1 MNNLYKTTKFSVT
14 SYGRTTT
21 VEVDHADVDME
32 EFLDIVK
39 VMAIGMTFHEDTWK
53 RSIIELGAQY
63 EEEMREEEEKVYQP
77 DPTLEKSVDDYF
89 RNLSDKELDEAF
101 AEHNSI
107 EEDDDW
113 DGTLMDG
120 LEEDEWNEE
129 LETQFWNEQPPEPFA
144 TPEELAALPTE
155 CWCGDRDRC
164 DCVSE
169 PNDNDEFNDYGERV
183 KEVKK
188 VEKKTK
194 KKKDAKRK

>member
-1 MNNLYKTTKFSVT
+1 MNNIYKTTKFSVT

-63 EEEMREEEEKVYQP
+63 EEEMREEEKEVYQP

-89 RNLSDKELDEAF
+89 RNLSEKEIDEAF

-107 EEDDDW
+107 EEDDW
-113 DGTLMDG
+113 DVTLNDG
-120 LEEDEWNEE
+120 LEEDEWTDE

-188 VEKKTK
+188 VEKKK
-194 KKKDAKRK
+194 KKNAKRK

>member
-63 EEEMREEEEKVYQP
+63 EEEMREEEKEVYQP

-89 RNLSDKELDEAF
+89 RNLSEKEIDEAF

-107 EEDDDW
+107 EEDDW
-113 DGTLMDG
+113 DVTLNDG
-120 LEEDEWNEE
+120 LEEDEWTDE

-188 VEKKTK
+188 VEKKK
-194 KKKDAKRK
+194 KKNAKRK

>member
-63 EEEMREEEEKVYQP
+63 EEEMREEEEDVYQP
-77 DPTLEKSVDDYF
+77 DPSLVKAVNDYLA
-89 RNLSDKELDEAF
+89 NISDRELDEAF
-101 AEHNSI
+101 AEHNAI
-107 EEDDDW
+107 EEDDW
-113 DGTLMDG
+113 DVTLNDG
-120 LEEDEWNEE
+120 LEEDEWTEE

>member
-1 MNNLYKTTKFSVT
+1 MNNIYKTTKFSVT

-77 DPTLEKSVDDYF
+77 DPSLEKAVNDYLA
-89 RNLSDKELDEAF
+89 NISDKELDEAF

-113 DGTLMDG
+113 DVTLNDG
-120 LEEDEWNEE
+120 LEDDEWNDE
-129 LETQFWNEQPPEPFA
+129 LETQFWNEQPPKPFA
-144 TPEELAALPTE
+144 TPEELE
-155 CWCGDRDRC
+155 RDG
-164 DCVSE
+164 
-169 PNDNDEFNDYGERV
+169 EFDDYGKRV
-183 KEVKK
+183 EK
-188 VEKKTK
+188 VEKKK
-194 KKKDAKRK
+194 KKNAKRK

>member
-1 MNNLYKTTKFSVT
+1 MNNIYKTTKFSVT

-63 EEEMREEEEKVYQP
+63 EEEMREEEKEVYQP

-89 RNLSDKELDEAF
+89 RNLSEKEIDEAF

-107 EEDDDW
+107 EEDDW
-113 DGTLMDG
+113 DGTLNDG
-120 LEEDEWNEE
+120 LEEDEWTDE

-188 VEKKTK
+188 VEKKK
-194 KKKDAKRK
+194 KKNAKRK

>member
-1 MNNLYKTTKFSVT
+1 MNNIYKTTKFSVT

-32 EFLDIVK
+32 EFLDIAK

-77 DPTLEKSVDDYF
+77 DPSLEKAVNDYLA
-89 RNLSDKELDEAF
+89 NISDRELDEAF

-120 LEEDEWNEE
+120 LEEDEWNDE

-144 TPEELAALPTE
+144 TPEELE
-155 CWCGDRDRC
+155 RDG
-164 DCVSE
+164 
-169 PNDNDEFNDYGERV
+169 EFDDYGKRIE
-183 KEVKK
+183 K
-188 VEKKTK
+188 VEKKK
-194 KKKDAKRK
+194 KKNAKRK

>member
-1 MNNLYKTTKFSVT
+1 MNNLNKTTKFSVT
-14 SYGRTTT
+14 SYDRTTT
-21 VEVDHADVDME
+21 VEVDHCDVDMG

-39 VMAIGMTFHEDTWK
+39 VLAIGMTFHEDTFK
-53 RSIIELGAQY
+53 RGIIELGAQY
-63 EEEMREEEEKVYQP
+63 EEEMREEDVYRP

-89 RNLSDKELDEAF
+89 RNLSKKEFDEAF
-101 AEHNSI
+101 AQHNADMDKT
-107 EEDDDW
+107 EDW
-113 DGTLMDG
+113 DVTLTDG

-155 CWCGDRDRC
+155 CWCGSRERC

-169 PNDNDEFNDYGERV
+169 PNDNDEYNDYGERV

-188 VEKKTK
+188 VQKK

>member
-1 MNNLYKTTKFSVT
+1 MNNLNKTTKFSVT
-14 SYGRTTT
+14 SYDRTTT
-21 VEVDHADVDME
+21 VEVDHCDVDMG

-39 VMAIGMTFHEDTWK
+39 VLAIGMTFHEDTFK
-53 RSIIELGAQY
+53 RGIIELAAQY
-63 EEEMREEEEKVYQP
+63 EEEMREEDAYRP

-101 AEHNSI
+101 AEHNAD
-107 EEDDDW
+107 EEADW
-113 DGTLMDG
+113 DITVNDG
-120 LEEDEWNEE
+120 LEEDEWTDE

-188 VEKKTK
+188 VEKKK
-194 KKKDAKRK
+194 KKNAKRK

>member
-1 MNNLYKTTKFSVT
+1 MNNIYKTTKFSVT

-63 EEEMREEEEKVYQP
+63 EEEMREEDVYRP

-89 RNLSDKELDEAF
+89 RNLSEKEIDEAL
-101 AEHNSI
+101 AEHNAD
-107 EEDDDW
+107 EDADW
-113 DGTLMDG
+113 DVTLNDG
-120 LEEDEWNEE
+120 LENDGWTEE
-129 LETQFWNEQPPEPFA
+129 LEKQYWEEQCPEPFA
-144 TPEELAALPTE
+144 TPEELS
-155 CWCGDRDRC
+155 RDGGF
-164 DCVSE
+164 DGN
-169 PNDNDEFNDYGERV
+169 PI
-183 KEVKK
+183 K
-188 VEKKTK
+188 VEKK

>member
-63 EEEMREEEEKVYQP
+63 EEEMREEEEDVYQP
-77 DPTLEKSVDDYF
+77 DPSLVKAVNDYLA
-89 RNLSDKELDEAF
+89 NISDKELDEAF
-101 AEHNSI
+101 AEHNAI
-107 EEDDDW
+107 EEDDW
-113 DGTLMDG
+113 DVTLNDG
-120 LEEDEWNEE
+120 LEEDEWTEE
-129 LETQFWNEQPPEPFA
+129 LETQFWNEQPPQPFA

-169 PNDNDEFNDYGERV
+169 PNDNDEYNDYGERV

>member
-1 MNNLYKTTKFSVT
+1 MNNIYKTTKFSVT

-63 EEEMREEEEKVYQP
+63 EEEMREEERDVYRP

-89 RNLSDKELDEAF
+89 RNLSEKEIDEAF

-107 EEDDDW
+107 EEDDW
-113 DGTLMDG
+113 DGTLNDG
-120 LEEDEWNEE
+120 LEEDEWTDE

-188 VEKKTK
+188 VEKKK
-194 KKKDAKRK
+194 KKNAKRK

>member
-1 MNNLYKTTKFSVT
+1 MNNIYKTTKFSVT

-77 DPTLEKSVDDYF
+77 DPSLEKAVNDYLANF
-89 RNLSDKELDEAF
+89 SEKEIDEAF
-101 AEHNSI
+101 AQHNAD
-107 EEDDDW
+107 EEADW
-113 DGTLMDG
+113 DVTLNDG
-120 LEEDEWNEE
+120 LEDDEWNDE

-144 TPEELAALPTE
+144 TPEELAKD
-155 CWCGDRDRC
+155 G
-164 DCVSE
+164 
-169 PNDNDEFNDYGERV
+169 EFDDYGKR
-183 KEVKK
+183 
-188 VEKKTK
+188 VEKVKK